1 MDGAEPFGPR
11 AQSPFLARR
20 AAWAFHPRE
29 KLSKSQL
36 TAATGQQQRGQCA
49 CQGGLLRR
57 RQCQQCQQL
66 GTQQH
71 RDDHPDTLPCRAP
84 RSCRRRPSPHP
95 RAGAAARCT
104 LEHCSCHAIATAG
117 AGRAPG
123 VQGLH
128 LTYILHV
135 HVPGML
141 LACFQKHRRT
151 SPPIIRTGMQYGAG
165 THESVTPPF
174 GSNARAGDVVHSGR
188 ACVHSQRRLT
198 SHFYCI

>member
-128 LTYILHV
+128 LTYLHLTCTCTGYATSMFSKAPANQPA
-135 HVPGML
+135 HHTYGH
-141 LACFQKHRRT
+141 AIRRRY
-151 SPPIIRTGMQYGAG
+151 S
-165 THESVTPPF
+165 
-174 GSNARAGDVVHSGR
+174 
-188 ACVHSQRRLT
+188 
-198 SHFYCI
+198 